1 MEIVEKKPSEL
12 IPYANNSRTHSD
24 EQVAQICASIR
35 EYGFTNPIL
44 IDEEGTIIACELLG
58 RRCLSM
64 EYDPRY
70 ADVIVRRW
78 EKLTGKKAA
87 REENDGKRG

>member
-1 MEIVEKKPSEL
+1 M
-12 IPYANNSRTHSD
+12 
-24 EQVAQICASIR
+24 
-35 EYGFTNPIL
+35 
-44 IDEEGTIIACELLG
+44 IACELLG

-78 EKLTGKKAA
+78 EKLTGRKAT
-87 REENDGKRG
+87 REENDGKRRE

>member
-1 MEIVEKKPSEL
+1 MSEPAFAEFL
-12 IPYANNSRTHSD
+12 SKAFKN
-24 EQVAQICASIR
+24 AS
-35 EYGFTNPIL
+35 GDLVLDPF
-44 IDEEGTIIACELLG
+44 GGSGSTIIACELLG

-78 EKLTGKKAA
+78 EKFTGRKAT
-87 REENDGKRG
+87 REENDGKRGE

>member
-1 MEIVEKKPSEL
+1 MEIVEKKTQKADLHPTMKPVDICSRL
-12 IPYANNSRTHSD
+12 IRLTSKKGDIVLDPFGWSGST
-24 EQVAQICASIR
+24 
-35 EYGFTNPIL
+35 L
-44 IDEEGTIIACELLG
+44 IACELLG

-78 EKLTGKKAA
+78 EKLTGRKAS
-87 REENDGKRG
+87 REDRDGKRGE